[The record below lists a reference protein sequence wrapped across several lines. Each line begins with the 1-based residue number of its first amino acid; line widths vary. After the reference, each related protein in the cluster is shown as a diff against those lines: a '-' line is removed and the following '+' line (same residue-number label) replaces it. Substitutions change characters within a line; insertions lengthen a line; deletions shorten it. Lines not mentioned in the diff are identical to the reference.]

1 MANGMRV
8 MDIGFMSLR
17 GKLGDIEF
25 NSCPLGMLEM
35 ERGVKH
41 NSGEV
46 WKSNPLSSMWNNW
59 REKKRHTFE
68 GKHIV
73 QLKGFVPQ
81 VPQSRHQLL
90 PLLPP

>member
-1 MANGMRV
+1 MMLSSV
-8 MDIGFMSLR
+8 IGLLTCWKGNF
-17 GKLGDIEF
+17 G
-25 NSCPLGMLEM
+25 
-35 ERGVKH
+35 KH

-68 GKHIV
+68 GKHIA

-81 VPQSRHQLL
+81 VPLSGHRLL
-90 PLLPP
+90 LFYHLKSY